1 MGDIDK
7 DVETLKKSLKIGGAE
22 KVDENAIIKLLANRN
37 NIMRQQLRNY
47 YNQKYNRDLVSDLK
61 AELDGKFETAIV
73 ALLDDPFIYDAKSLH
88 KAMKGVGTDTD
99 ACIEIICTRPNWYL
113 KNIMTAYT
121 NLTGG
126 DLIKDLKSEVKL
138 MGNTGILLCDL
149 LQCQRS
155 ENPTPNKETIEKYA
169 DDLIKGGI
177 QKLGTDEKLFMDI
190 LTKTS
195 TPELQLLI
203 DTYQKKAGE
212 SLLVSIDK
220 EFSGDVKKTLKTII
234 YANTTPSEY
243 FATRVN
249 EAITSAGQKDELL
262 MRILITRDEVDMPKI
277 KECYKRLYGK
287 DMVESV
293 KEATLGDYKNL
304 LVELCDH

>member
-1 MGDIDK
+1 MGDIDR

-37 NIMRQQLRNY
+37 NVMRQQLRNY
-47 YNQKYNRDLVSDLK
+47 YNKKFNRDLVSDLK
-61 AELDGKFETAIV
+61 AELDGKFEAAIV

-138 MGNTGILLCDL
+138 MGNTGTLLCTL

-220 EFSGDVKKTLKTII
+220 EFTGDVKKTLKTII

-243 FATRVN
+243 FAQRVN

-277 KECYKRLYGK
+277 KECYKTLYGK
-287 DMVESV
+287 DMVESI

>member
-37 NIMRQQLRNY
+37 NVMRQQLRNY
-47 YNQKYNRDLVSDLK
+47 YNKKFNRDLVSDLK
-61 AELDGKFETAIV
+61 AELDGKFEAAIV

-138 MGNTGILLCDL
+138 MGNTGTLLCTL

-212 SLLVSIDK
+212 SLLTSIEK
-220 EFSGDVKKTLKTII
+220 EFSGDVRKILKTII

-243 FATRVN
+243 FAQRVN
-249 EAITSAGQKDELL
+249 EAITSGGKKDELL

-277 KECYKRLYGK
+277 KECYKKLYGN
-287 DMVESV
+287 DMVEAV
-293 KEATLGDYKNL
+293 KQATLGDYKNL